1 MSTRGGLALADL
13 EGQPVDLVG
22 LGIDICALIPQIP
35 KLAGPVRAW
44 LDNPQDIRPEEAS
57 ICAKHNV
64 SVDAI
69 SRWDNPAPVAVRA
82 PGFPRYRDDI
92 AGVLN
97 GVRVT
102 TPVDLWLNT
111 FGADHPTV
119 LVTGTK
125 GKSTVT
131 TMINALLGRSEMAGN
146 IGVPIWSLMAIKKG
160 KPVICEVS
168 SYQAADI
175 SAVVDLAVLTSLSED
190 HVSWHG
196 SVERYHADKLGPVNQ
211 AKRVLTH
218 PEYVKALSTRA
229 GEVRTV
235 QPLHAGKLTMPSHMA
250 ANAELAIAAA
260 RWVKE
265 IYPEVQMSSDPVAVL
280 NKLPALPGRLRPVIS
295 EYDEHRWY
303 DDSLASNPSGA
314 AAAVRAF
321 LGQPIYLIV
330 GGIDRNVS
338 LDPLIAAIKEAMAA
352 HSAFSIATL
361 PDNGMS
367 IAEELV
373 HACGDFV
380 QVIEAKTV
388 AEAVESA
395 RIFSDQ
401 STVVLFSPAAPTPAR
416 FGNWADRSAQF
427 VAAVEGGAPFS

>member
-22 LGIDICALIPQIP
+22 LGTDICALIPRIS
-35 KLAGPVRAW
+35 KLAGPLRAW
-44 LDNPQDIRPEEAS
+44 VDNPDGLSAEEAS
-57 ICAKHNV
+57 ICAKHSV
-64 SVDAI
+64 TVDAV
-69 SRWDNPAPVAVRA
+69 SNWTTPAPVAVRA

-92 AGVLN
+92 ADVLN
-97 GVRVT
+97 SVKVT

-146 IGVPIWSLMAIKKG
+146 IGVPIWSLLTIKKG
-160 KPVICEVS
+160 RPLICEVS

-175 SAVVDLAVLTSLSED
+175 DAVVDLAVLTSLSED

-196 SVERYHADKLGPVNQ
+196 SVEQYHADKLGPVNQ
-211 AKRVLTH
+211 AQRVLTH
-218 PEYVKALSTRA
+218 PEFVHALSTRA

-235 QPLHAGKLTMPSHMA
+235 ESLHAGQLTMPSHMA

-260 RWVKE
+260 FWLKE
-265 IYPEVQMSSDPVAVL
+265 IYPGVQMSADPVAVL

-295 EYDEHRWY
+295 EYDEHRWF

-338 LDPLIAAIKEAMAA
+338 LDPLIAAVKEAMAS

-361 PDNGMS
+361 PDNGMI
-367 IAEELV
+367 IAEQLV

-380 QVIEAKTV
+380 QIIEAKTV

-416 FGNWADRSAQF
+416 FGNWADRSAEF
-427 VAAVEGGAPFS
+427 VAAVKGGAPFN

>member
-1 MSTRGGLALADL
+1 MSSRGGLALADL
-13 EGQPVDLVG
+13 EQQPVDLVG
-22 LGIDICALIPQIP
+22 LGIDICALIPRIS
-35 KLAGPVRAW
+35 KLAGPVRAY
-44 LDNPQDIRPEEAS
+44 LDNPDDLSADETR
-57 ICAKHNV
+57 ICSKHKVVVKAV
-64 SVDAI
+64 SSWTD
-69 SRWDNPAPVAVRA
+69 PAPIAVRA
-82 PGFPRYRDDI
+82 PGFPRYREDI
-92 AGVLN
+92 APVLDR
-97 GVRVT
+97 VKVT
-102 TPVDLWLNT
+102 TPIDLWLNT
-111 FGADHPTV
+111 LGPDHPTV

-131 TMINALLGRSEMAGN
+131 TMIKALLGRSEMAGN
-146 IGVPIWSLMAIKKG
+146 IGMPIWSLLNIKKG
-160 KPVICEVS
+160 RPVICEVS

-175 SAVVDLAVLTSLSED
+175 DAVVDLAVLTSLSED

-211 AKRVLTH
+211 ARRVLTH
-218 PEYVKALSTRA
+218 PEFIGALSTRA

-235 QPLHAGKLTMPSHMA
+235 EPLHTDGLTMPSHMA

-260 RWVKE
+260 LWVKE
-265 IYPEVQMSSDPVAVL
+265 IYPGVQISADPVAVL

-295 EYDEHRWY
+295 EYDEHHWF

-321 LGQPIYLIV
+321 LGKPIYLIV

-338 LDPLIAAIKEAMAA
+338 LDPLIAAVKEAMAA

-361 PDNGMS
+361 PDNGMM
-367 IAEELV
+367 IAEQLV

-380 QVIEAKTV
+380 QIIEAKTV

-416 FGNWADRSAQF
+416 FGNWADRSAEF
-427 VAAVEGGAPFS
+427 VTAVKGGAPFN

>member
-1 MSTRGGLALADL
+1 MSSRGGLGLANL
-13 EGQPVDLVG
+13 EGQAVDLVG
-22 LGIDICALIPQIP
+22 LGTDIAALIPRLS
-35 KLAGPVRAW
+35 KVAGPLRAW
-44 LDNPQDIRPEEAS
+44 LDNPEDIGPQEAS
-57 ICAKHNV
+57 VCAKHSV
-64 SVDAI
+64 TVDAV
-69 SRWDNPAPVAVRA
+69 SRWDNPASVAVRA

-92 AGVLN
+92 AEVLN
-97 GVRVT
+97 SVHVT

-131 TMINALLGRSEMAGN
+131 TMIKALLGRSEMAGN
-146 IGVPIWSLMAIKKG
+146 IGVPIWSLVSIKKG
-160 KPVICEVS
+160 QPVICEVS

-175 SAVVDLAVLTSLSED
+175 NAVVDLAVLTSLSED

-211 AKRVLTH
+211 AHRILTH
-218 PEYVKALSTRA
+218 PEFVSALSSRA
-229 GEVRTV
+229 GEVRAV
-235 QPLHAGKLTMPSHMA
+235 EAVHAGQLTMPAHMA
-250 ANAELAIAAA
+250 GNAELAIAAA

-265 IYPEVQMSSDPVAVL
+265 IYPGVQIAAQPVAVL
-280 NKLPALPGRLRPVIS
+280 NKLPALPGRLRPVVS
-295 EYDEHRWY
+295 EYDEHRWF

-321 LGQPIYLIV
+321 VGKPIYLIV
-330 GGIDRNVS
+330 GGIDRGVS
-338 LDPLIAAIKEAMAA
+338 LEPLIAAVKEAMAA

-361 PDNGMS
+361 PDNGMA
-367 IAEELV
+367 IAEQLV
-373 HACGDFV
+373 HACGDFL
-380 QVIEAKTV
+380 QVIESNTV

-416 FGNWADRSAQF
+416 FGNWADRSADF